1 MSDLNGFTV
10 VAQTGGRWYSE
21 QEYPGAQSWLG
32 RVPAT
37 ATLRCPCGTEVEVS
51 EDYPTGDCPACGRAV
66 DASTLLPKPEEPTD
80 FDPWGGRE
88 APPWTY

>member
-10 VAQTGGRWYSE
+10 VAQTGGRWYS
-21 QEYPGAQSWLG
+21 
-32 RVPAT
+32 
-37 ATLRCPCGTEVEVS
+37 
-51 EDYPTGDCPACGRAV
+51 
-66 DASTLLPKPEEPTD
+66 ASTLLPKPEEPTD